1 MFPTGQGRTAATAQ
15 KRPLAD
21 FWSIEH
27 DAPLA
32 GATFRS
38 RMLPILALGSMQD
51 PPAKAMKV
59 LRTGERVD
67 VVFSEP
73 GCVRRWFLRALVVP
87 AGAARPLLR
96 YFRKSTLGG
105 PDSGLFAWKG
115 FVKRLADCQR
125 SVIGQLVVMRP
136 RIVHERLDQL

>member
-87 AGAARPLLR
+87 AGAARPLPLFQKIYAWR
-96 YFRKSTLGG
+96 AGFR
-105 PDSGLFAWKG
+105 AI
-115 FVKRLADCQR
+115 R
-125 SVIGQLVVMRP
+125 M
-136 RIVHERLDQL
+136 ERLREALG